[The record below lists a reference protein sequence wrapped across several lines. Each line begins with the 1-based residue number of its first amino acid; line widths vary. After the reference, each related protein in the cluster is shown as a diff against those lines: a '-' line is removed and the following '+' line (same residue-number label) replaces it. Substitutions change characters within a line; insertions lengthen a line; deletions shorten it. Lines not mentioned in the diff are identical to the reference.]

1 MLDEILTGSSLVRL
15 ISSLI
20 ALIGFVGVGIA
31 FRLFAGVAI
40 RRMESKA
47 SLSVPGI
54 VLKSVQGP
62 ASLLLA
68 SIGLLLAYLIIFRS
82 EESCVGIECSSRC
95 SLYY

>member
-68 SIGLLLAYLIIFRS
+68 SIGLLLAYLIIIL
-82 EESCVGIECSSRC
+82 GI
-95 SLYY
+95 LVLMLDAYKN

>member
-40 RRMESKA
+40 GAWSRKRPSPFLES
-47 SLSVPGI
+47 S
-54 VLKSVQGP
+54 
-62 ASLLLA
+62 
-68 SIGLLLAYLIIFRS
+68 
-82 EESCVGIECSSRC
+82 
-95 SLYY
+95 